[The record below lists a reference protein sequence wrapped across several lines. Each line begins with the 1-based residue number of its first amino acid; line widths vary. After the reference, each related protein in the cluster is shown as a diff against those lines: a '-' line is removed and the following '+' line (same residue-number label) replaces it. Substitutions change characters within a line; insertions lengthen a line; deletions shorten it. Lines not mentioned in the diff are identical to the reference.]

1 MLSVT
6 DNSTRDEG
14 EYCMFKLKKYISSS
28 FIEYIIITAFQRN
41 PDQACLIV
49 FIARLPMKK
58 RVFFDNVIKALH
70 ASLQGCGRVLI
81 KTYSMYLSSIYLKGS
96 SGE

>member
-6 DNSTRDEG
+6 DNSDQDEG
-14 EYCMFKLKKYISSS
+14 EYCMFKLKNISSS
-28 FIEYIIITAFQRN
+28 FIEYIIIFAFQRN

-49 FIARLPMKK
+49 FIAWLPMKK

-70 ASLQGCGRVLI
+70 ASLQGCGRVSI
-81 KTYSMYLSSIYLKGS
+81 KTYSMYLSSINWKGS

>member
-1 MLSVT
+1 MCDVDVKSLMLSVT
-6 DNSTRDEG
+6 DNSTQDEG
-14 EYCMFKLKKYISSS
+14 EYCMSKLKDISSS
-28 FIEYIIITAFQRN
+28 FIEYIIIFAFQRN

-58 RVFFDNVIKALH
+58 HVFFDNVIKALH

-81 KTYSMYLSSIYLKGS
+81 KTYSM
-96 SGE
+96 